1 MSAPP
6 RPMLLVHPSASI
18 AETSRVASTSRIGP
32 DVVVGQYSIIE
43 DDVEIGARCR
53 IEPHVVVKRWTSLGT
68 DNEVSSGAVLGT
80 DPLDKAF
87 GGGRSYLRIGN
98 GNKIRE
104 HFTISRGT
112 EPESET
118 VIGNGNFIMTS
129 GHIAHNCRIGD
140 NAVIASGALISGYVE
155 IEDRAFVSGNIG
167 VQQYLR
173 IGEIAMVG
181 GMTRVNQDVTPY
193 LTHVG
198 PTMAVHGLN
207 IVGLRRA
214 GLDAGDIDRI
224 RRAYRILFR
233 SELPLAEALAK
244 VEMELDG
251 PHVGHMV
258 EFIRASKKG
267 VCRRKGRGTGEN

>member
-1 MSAPP
+1 
-6 RPMLLVHPSASI
+6 MLLVHPSASI
-18 AETSRVASTSRIGP
+18 AETARVASTARLGP
-32 DVVVGQYSIIE
+32 GVVVGEYSIIE

-53 IEPHVVVKRWTSLGT
+53 IEPHVVIKRWTSLGT
-68 DNEVSSGAVLGT
+68 DNEVSTGAVLGT

-87 GGGRSYLRIGN
+87 GGEQSYLRIGD

-112 EPESET
+112 APESET

-155 IEDRAFVSGNIG
+155 IEDRAFVSGNIA

-173 IGEIAMVG
+173 IGEVAMVG

-207 IVGLRRA
+207 LVGLRRA

-233 SELPLAEALAK
+233 SDLPLAEALAR
-244 VEMELDG
+244 VESQLDG
-251 PHVGHMV
+251 PHVRHMV

-267 VCRRKGRGTGEN
+267 VCRRKGRETGEH